1 MKLRK
6 SQDFYGHWIVEEE
19 IEPETQ
25 KFGMVMAAFWVPI
38 GEFTSEEQAD
48 AVIAE
53 IQKINEF
60 KPQYEFFNIGSN
72 SPEETGRHSSTPFG
86 MLLEGDDDDENTE
99 IH

>member
-6 SQDFYGHWIVEEE
+6 SQDFYGRWVVEEE
-19 IEPETQ
+19 VESAIQ
-25 KFGMVMAAFWVPI
+25 KYGLSMEAFWVPI
-38 GEFTSEEQAD
+38 GEFTNEEQAD

-60 KPQYEFFNIGSN
+60 KPQYEFFNLGSN
-72 SPEETGRHSSTPFG
+72 TPEETGRQSSTPFG
-86 MLLEGDDDDENTE
+86 MLLEDDNDNENTE